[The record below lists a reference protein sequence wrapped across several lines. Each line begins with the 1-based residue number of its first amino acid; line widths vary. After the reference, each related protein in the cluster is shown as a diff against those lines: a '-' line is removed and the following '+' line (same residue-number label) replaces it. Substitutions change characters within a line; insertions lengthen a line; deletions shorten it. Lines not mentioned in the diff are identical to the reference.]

1 MGIYCKTNLSIEHAL
16 GIATTRYGIIER
28 RSRGENEMKKLL
40 LVLALVSML
49 AACSNDD
56 EKQAQAEAKEM
67 EELLDIKTDEKF
79 VEEIKSNKVILD
91 ATYSILEGMGIATL
105 TITVD
110 ESVTKEQAKKIA
122 AEQEKGV
129 CRLSRI
135 TTCCDSKAK

>member
-1 MGIYCKTNLSIEHAL
+1 
-16 GIATTRYGIIER
+16 
-28 RSRGENEMKKLL
+28 MKKLL

-122 AEQEKGV
+122 AEQEKKV
-129 CRLSRI
+129 LADYPELLPVVTVKQNDVDLYS
-135 TTCCDSKAK
+135 TLDEETK